1 MTTQNSRIK
10 YFIPKCHV
18 SQAALSSNWGRT
30 SVLPEGL
37 HTTPPNFHVY
47 DCCQNCCAYTENFFI
62 KHYYTILWVFYE
74 PIWSRPNIL
83 IFLRLLKT
91 QISKQRETSWNSPT
105 KVPFRCP
112 GVTLHSPNCYCYF
125 CGFYETPQQATST
138 KQILIN
144 LQPAHKLSE
153 IQIYILDISGY
164 FKQAD

>member
-91 QISKQRETSWNSPT
+91 QISKKEKLHEIVPQRFPSGALGWPSIHPT
-105 KVPFRCP
+105 VIVISVVSMKPLNKP
-112 GVTLHSPNCYCYF
+112 L
-125 CGFYETPQQATST
+125 QQS
-138 KQILIN
+138 K
-144 LQPAHKLSE
+144 
-153 IQIYILDISGY
+153 Y
-164 FKQAD
+164 